1 MIIKITA
8 MFLIILGGAFFGID
22 RSDKLKKRAEICHE
36 IEKLLH
42 ICEFAIKSS
51 DYDVYSIARKLK
63 AVRFKDLSFIKYV
76 PAQYEAGRNFRN
88 DWENAVLKSK
98 LEIEEKQLLS
108 EFGRTLGTSDTDGQL
123 KVISAYIEEVH
134 SLYEQRKAEY
144 TKKGKLYRSLGVLG
158 GIMAGIIMI

>member
-51 DYDVYSIARKLK
+51 ARKLK
-63 AVRFKDLSFIKYV
+63 AVSFKDLSFIKYV

-123 KVISAYIEEVH
+123 KFISAYIEEVH
-134 SLYEQRKAEY
+134 RLYEQRKAEY
-144 TKKGKLYRSLGVLG
+144 TKKGKLYRSLGILG